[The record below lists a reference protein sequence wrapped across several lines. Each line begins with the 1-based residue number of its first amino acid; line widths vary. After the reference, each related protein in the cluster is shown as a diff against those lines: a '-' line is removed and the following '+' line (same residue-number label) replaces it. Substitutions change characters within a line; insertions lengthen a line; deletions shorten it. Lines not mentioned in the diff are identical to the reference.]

1 MRHLVVYVL
10 EERHGRPATF
20 FLVERTS
27 ITCSTYSAYST
38 LLDKTLVG
46 EGTMLDGGFVWV
58 AFMEL

>member
-1 MRHLVVYVL
+1 MNSRFPLCIIVIHTTL
-10 EERHGRPATF
+10 ERP
-20 FLVERTS
+20 S